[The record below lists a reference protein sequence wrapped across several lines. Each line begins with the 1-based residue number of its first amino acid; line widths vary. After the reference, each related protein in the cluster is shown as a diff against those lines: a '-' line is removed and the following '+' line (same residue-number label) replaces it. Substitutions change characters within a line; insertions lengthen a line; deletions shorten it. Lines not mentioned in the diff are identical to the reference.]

1 MRPFALLLSTAFV
14 TSTLLAGSVAIAAT
28 YNVTRFDDPAP
39 GLCTATSCSLRDAIA
54 RSNSNPGADRIALR
68 AGTYALT
75 RVDSTPHSLE
85 AGIGALWV
93 TESVLIYGAGVNTT
107 RVQWVNAPHNPF
119 GVKNQ
124 IIAVNQAA
132 QVSLEIRDLALS
144 DGRGPGGGCLQMV
157 GASPK
162 PHQLR
167 LQGAKLERCQTVSH
181 GGAIQL
187 GLSTVTMQSVLFQ
200 DNSAGI
206 GGGAIAFLGNAT
218 VVTSGVSISK
228 NSAPNGGAIQ
238 ISGNPIPTFYE
249 VMWSD
254 DGSLRIEGNSATTG
268 GAIGIFLGTIML
280 ESTQAAGVGS
290 WIQIS
295 GNSAQQGGAVHITSL
310 QPEPIAS
317 FTGVRFQRNSAQ
329 SGGAFHSNS
338 PIQISDAEFTGNK
351 ANAGDG
357 AAINLI
363 NSQWQ
368 TVPSTFE
375 QVSFRDN
382 VATGG
387 GGGVFSGC
395 GGLSAHNVSFGG
407 NSAGSTRGQ
416 AIENTGPA
424 QLRHA
429 TLHNNVHATN
439 AIGSPGI
446 KQISDASCGSEP
458 TQMRIANSLITDHC
472 GLNVPRLASDGGNQ
486 LGPNAGVCRAN
497 GNDARQSSDAVFALV
512 NGSFNGPLEF
522 WGWNANQLVPQRNF
536 GLAANC
542 TATDIRGI
550 ARADGLCDSGAFEQQ

>member
-1 MRPFALLLSTAFV
+1 MRPHALFLSMAFV
-14 TSTLLAGSVAIAAT
+14 AGTLLAGSVAIAAT
-28 YNVTRFDDPAP
+28 YTVTRFDDPAP
-39 GLCTATSCSLRDAIA
+39 GLCTATSCSLREAIA
-54 RSNSNPGADRIALR
+54 RSNSNLGTDRIVLA

-75 RVDSTPHSLE
+75 RVDSTPYSPE

-93 TESVLIYGAGVNTT
+93 TESVSIHGAGANTT
-107 RVQWVNAPHNPF
+107 RVQWVSAPHQPLPI
-119 GVKNQ
+119 KNQ

-132 QVSLEIRDLALS
+132 SVSLEIRDLALS
-144 DGRGPGGGCLQMV
+144 DGRGPGGGCLSMAS
-157 GASPK
+157 ASPK
-162 PHQLR
+162 PHQLKLYDAR
-167 LQGAKLERCQTVSH
+167 LERCRTASH

-187 GLSTVTMQSVLFQ
+187 GLSSVTMQSVQFQ
-200 DNSAGI
+200 DNSADY

-218 VVTSGVSISK
+218 VVTSGVRINK
-228 NSAPNGGAIQ
+228 NSAPDGGAIQ
-238 ISGNPIPTFYE
+238 IWGNPVPTFYE

-268 GAIGIFLGTIML
+268 GAIGIFLGTIVL
-280 ESTQAAGVGS
+280 ESTQAAGAGS

-295 GNSAQQGGAVHITSL
+295 GNTAQQGGAVHINSL

-317 FTGVRFQRNSAQ
+317 FSGVRFQRNSAQ

-338 PIQISDAEFTGNK
+338 PIQVSDAEFTGNR

-357 AAINLI
+357 GAISLV
-363 NSQWQ
+363 SSTFQ

-395 GGLSAHNVSFGG
+395 GGFSAQNVSFGG
-407 NSAGSTRGQ
+407 NNAGSTRGQ

-429 TLHNNVHATN
+429 TLHNNVHAAN
-439 AIGSPGI
+439 PIGSPGI
-446 KQISDASCGSEP
+446 QQLSSPSCGSEY
-458 TQMRIANSLITDHC
+458 TQMRLANSLISDYC
-472 GLNVPRLASDGGNQ
+472 GFNVARLLSDGGNQ
-486 LGPNAGVCRAN
+486 FGPNAGVCRAN
-497 GNDARQSSDAVFALV
+497 GNDVRQSSAAVFGLV

-522 WGWNANQLVPQRNF
+522 WGWDANQLVPQRNF

-542 TATDIRGI
+542 TTNDIRGT